1 MTLTAPGSVQA
12 DSTAGGPVPPC
23 PARGLVC
30 RNCGATFGL
39 IAEHACAECFG
50 PLEVDYDPEAMRA
63 VTREQIEAGPQN
75 IWRYAALLPVGQDPA
90 DRVTLDPGM
99 TPLVRADRLAEELG
113 ITGGLWVKDDSANP
127 THSFKDRV
135 VSLAA
140 TAARGLGYRKIA
152 CASTGNLANSV
163 AAHAARAGLPSF
175 VFIPSDLEPG
185 KVVQSAVYGQT
196 LVAVDGSYDDVNRLT
211 SEIAETDE
219 FEDTAFVNQNV
230 RPYYAEGSKTMG
242 YEIAEQLGW
251 RIPAQVVIPMA
262 SGSLL
267 TKVDKAWRELAAAGI
282 VEATEWTVFG
292 AQSAGC
298 DPIATAFDNGWDV
311 VQPVKPTG
319 IAKSLNIGN
328 PADGP
333 YALDAVRS
341 TGGAMAQVTDDEI
354 RDGIRLLART
364 TGIFAETA
372 GGVTVAVLRKLVSS
386 GAIDTSVETVVYN
399 TGDGLKTID
408 AISEGAR
415 PTAIIPPTLKG
426 MREPGLLG

>member
-1 MTLTAPGSVQA
+1 MTLTAPGTATVQ
-12 DSTAGGPVPPC
+12 PVPPC

-39 IAEHACAECFG
+39 IAQHACAECFG
-50 PLEVDYDPEAMRA
+50 PLEVDYDPEIMRA

-75 IWRYAALLPVGQDPA
+75 IWRYAGLLPVGQDPES
-90 DRVTLDPGM
+90 RVSLNPGL

-140 TAARGLGYRKIA
+140 TAARGLGYNKIA

-163 AAHAARAGLPSF
+163 AAHAARAGLPSI

-211 SEIAETDE
+211 SGETDE

-242 YEIAEQLGW
+242 YELAEQLGW

-267 TKVDKAWRELAAAGI
+267 TKVDKAFRELVAAGI
-282 VEATEWTVFG
+282 AEATGWTIFG

-311 VQPVKPTG
+311 VRPVRPFG

-333 YALDAVRS
+333 YALDAIRR
-341 TGGAMAQVTDDEI
+341 TGGAVGRVDDDEI
-354 RDGIRLLART
+354 VQGIRDLART
-364 TGIFAETA
+364 TGVFAETA
-372 GGVTVAVLRKLVSS
+372 GGVTVAVLRQLV
-386 GAIDTSVETVVYN
+386 GDGRLDPAKETVVLN
-399 TGDGLKTID
+399 TGEGLKTLD
-408 AISEGAR
+408 PLEPVVGPTHRVQPSLSSAR
-415 PTAIIPPTLKG
+415 AA
-426 MREPGLLG
+426 GLIA